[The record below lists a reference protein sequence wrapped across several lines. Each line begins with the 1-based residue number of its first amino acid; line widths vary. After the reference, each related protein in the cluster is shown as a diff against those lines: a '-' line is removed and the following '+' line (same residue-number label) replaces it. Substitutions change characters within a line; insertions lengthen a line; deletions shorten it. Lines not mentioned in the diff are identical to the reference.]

1 MMLLSEFEST
11 MEDKFSETSFSP
23 LIETLSNSIMLT
35 SNQNF
40 SQKPTA
46 SFDTYSYGRK
56 MLRPRDG
63 HSANIFEEKKMI
75 IFGGDRHTIGY
86 NDLIIIFL
94 EQLFSEND

>member
-75 IFGGDRHTIGY
+75 IFLCILLLDNKPVPEH
-86 NDLIIIFL
+86 
-94 EQLFSEND
+94 LFYRLNIE